1 VAHLELDMPLL
12 NKVREEVAPIPM
24 VEADPKLNGRQMM
37 MVLAPRWP
45 RFLTSVTRNVSSD
58 DGRGW

>member
-1 VAHLELDMPLL
+1 MPLL
-12 NKVREEVAPIPM
+12 NKVREEIAPIAL
-24 VEADPKLNGRQMM
+24 VEPAQWPQIM
-37 MVLAPRWP
+37 MVLALRRP